1 MMCTHTTEKA
11 EIKGSGKGRDGWFA
25 LRTATV
31 YYDHPVHALEDHT
44 LNIDFADPSAG
55 PAARVAV
62 ELTAESALAL
72 VDAIRAALAAVPAD
86 LTGLSPETI
95 EGLKRQVSA

>member
-1 MMCTHTTEKA
+1 MCTYTTEQA
-11 EIKGSGKGRDGWFA
+11 PVEGSGKGAGGWFR
-25 LRTATV
+25 LSTVTV
-31 YYDHPVHALEDHT
+31 YYDHPVHALADHT
-44 LNIDFADPSAG
+44 LNIDFADPAAG

-86 LTGLSPETI
+86 LTGLSPEQ
-95 EGLKRQVSA
+95 LRQVSA